1 MSKVVILGAGSS
13 KGCGFP
19 LGDEMLES
27 ILDLVDKDCR
37 KFLDHL
43 FPGIIENEA
52 IDPYITFDRVFSVID
67 FYIKN
72 NINFAG
78 YSIRSLQGIQNKLFQ
93 QYIRVLSD
101 FSLASLFDLDERLL
115 NRFKRVKENYDSWYK
130 PFFEKLIQEH
140 GEQISFI
147 SFNYDVLIDKVL
159 NELKKDGIVRDYH
172 YGVDLYDVD
181 DQGAKINESGIAL
194 LKPHGSLNIVE
205 CPICKRLYT
214 SSKSLQRVYF
224 KGEECRHCAE
234 PLKALYKAPK
244 LNKEIDDYAL
254 NDIRSKVVDVLSKAD
269 SIDVIG
275 YALPNYDMNVLAL
288 LLEGRQRNPNWDSL
302 EISIIDCNP
311 SLVSKYENV
320 FATSIK
326 PHCCWLD
333 GFEDYAK
340 AVIKNSI

>member
-19 LGDEMLES
+19 LGDEMLEAV
-27 ILDLVDKDCR
+27 LDLVDKDCR
-37 KFLDHL
+37 DFLDKL
-43 FPGIIENEA
+43 FPGITQKDD

-72 NINFAG
+72 NISFAG
-78 YSIRSLQGIQNKLFQ
+78 YSIRNLQGIQNKLFQ
-93 QYIRVLSD
+93 QYIRILSD

-115 NRFKRVKENYDSWYK
+115 NRFKRVKENYESWYK
-130 PFFEKLIQEH
+130 PFFKKLISEH

-159 NELKKDGIVRDYH
+159 RELKDEGLLRDYH

-181 DQGAKINESGIAL
+181 QQGKKINESGIAL

-205 CPICKRLYT
+205 CPICKRLFT

-224 KGEECRHCAE
+224 RGEECRHCAE
-234 PLKALYKAPK
+234 GLKALYKAPK
-244 LNKEIDDYAL
+244 LNKETDDYAL
-254 NDIRSKVVDVLSKAD
+254 NDIRSNVVDVLAAAS

-288 LLEGRQRNPNWDSL
+288 LLEGRQKNKNWDSL
-302 EISIIDCNP
+302 KISIVDNNSDLIY
-311 SLVSKYENV
+311 KYENV
-320 FATSIK
+320 FATSIN
-326 PHCCWLD
+326 PHCCWLA
-333 GFEDYAK
+333 GFENYAN
-340 AVIKNSI
+340 AVIHNTI